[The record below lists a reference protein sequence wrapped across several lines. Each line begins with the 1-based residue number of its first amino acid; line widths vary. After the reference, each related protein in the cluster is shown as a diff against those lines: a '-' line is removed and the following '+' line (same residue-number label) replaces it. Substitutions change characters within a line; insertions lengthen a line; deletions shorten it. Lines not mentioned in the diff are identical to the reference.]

1 MSRRL
6 PDFQLSEAD
15 ERQKQVLESILNG
28 PRGNLNGPFIGWIHS
43 PELAQHAQELGAF
56 CRYKTGLSLRLSE
69 LAIMVTAARWKSQA
83 EWYIHHPI
91 AVDAGIP
98 DELLEA
104 IRCGLDPDFTQD
116 DDQLI
121 YTFVTE
127 LYENKRVSASCLCVC
142 KQAGQ
147 PHEDSGARWAG
158 RVAGGTAFESGPLR
172 LAPSRSNPCGTERR
186 AAPSPGDRSAL
197 APHRGRWH
205 H

>member
-1 MSRRL
+1 MSQRL

-28 PRGNLNGPFIGWIHS
+28 PRGNLNGPFLGWIHS
-43 PELAQHAQELGAF
+43 PGLAQHAQELGAF

-91 AVDAGIP
+91 AVDAGVSE
-98 DELLEA
+98 ELLEA
-104 IRCGLDPDFTQD
+104 IRCGQDPHFTQD

-127 LYENKRVSASCLCVC
+127 LYENKRISDATFN
-142 KQAGQ
+142 K
-147 PHEDSGARWAG
+147 ARERFG
-158 RVAGGTAFESGPLR
+158 HVVVVNLVGLLGYYVLVAMTLNVFDM
-172 LAPSRSNPCGTERR
+172 R
-186 AAPSPGDRSAL
+186 AE
-197 APHRGRWH
+197 
-205 H
+205 